1 MEVLNK
7 PPPVERAIRPNPLPI
22 APRLNRFRADPG
34 PVQSRAASVVSTEEL
49 YVMLEG
55 ADLSTEENV
64 RHALQAVLAHV
75 WRIEQRQ
82 TNVSLRQRIS
92 DV

>member
-1 MEVLNK
+1 MFDMLSQANNGLARD
-7 PPPVERAIRPNPLPI
+7 RAKD
-22 APRLNRFRADPG
+22 RLRRFRADTG
-34 PVQSRAASVVSTEEL
+34 AVQSRAVTVVSTAEL
-49 YVMLEG
+49 YGQLEG
-55 ADLSTEENV
+55 ADLSTKENV

-82 TNVSLRQRIS
+82 TNANLRQRIE